1 MNLLHKKN
9 KYKAIFLIKR
19 EGSYSIIGKRRFNP
33 SNKMIRFKKASYIID
48 VSRPTFIRALKMFY
62 FIEKD
67 KTQLFFGKN
76 TEGTGVSPQVV
87 DMIMSQKIVHDLTTN
102 LAGNAFAINIMTLI
116 FGGLMG
122 GLIGFIIAGY
132 V

>member
-19 EGSYSIIGKRRFNP
+19 EGSYSIVGKKRFRP
-33 SNKMIRFKKASYIID
+33 SKKMIRFKRATYVID

-62 FIEKD
+62 FIEID

-76 TEGTGVSPQVV
+76 TERTGVSPKVV

-102 LAGNAFAINIMTLI
+102 LAGNAFAINLVTLI

>member
-1 MNLLHKKN
+1 MSLLHKKN

-19 EGSYSIIGKRRFNP
+19 EGSYSIIGKKRFRP
-33 SNKMIRFKKASYIID
+33 SKKMIRFKRATYVID
-48 VSRPTFIRALKMFY
+48 VSRPTYIRGLKMFY
-62 FIEKD
+62 FIEIG

-76 TEGTGVSPQVV
+76 TEGTGVSPKVV

-102 LAGNAFAINIMTLI
+102 LVGNAFAINFATLI

-122 GLIGFIIAGY
+122 GLIGFILAGY